1 MHNRVGLGEQTK
13 LMMSMSILLCSNLN
27 YNCTIVLFEIFSMFF
42 QFLLWVSRENGA
54 ETNNKDPMEPFN
66 SKYFP
71 SSPLGDPLHANC
83 LKVFKHIQTYVLTYW
98 KILLLANAWSCSV
111 TTSLAGATVSNKA
124 QHARYIWQRWAGLW
138 RWRMNIYV
146 SNKYQLFQR

>member
-27 YNCTIVLFEIFSMFF
+27 YNCTIVLFEIFSMLFP
-42 QFLLWVSRENGA
+42 FLLWISRENGA

-66 SKYFP
+66 SKCFP

-83 LKVFKHIQTYVLTYW
+83 LKVFKHIQNYIQKHIQTYR
-98 KILLLANAWSCSV
+98 KILLLANAR
-111 TTSLAGATVSNKA
+111 SLPPLLEPQYPIKHNMQDISDKREQGCGDGVWT
-124 QHARYIWQRWAGLW
+124 
-138 RWRMNIYV
+138 YV

>member
-42 QFLLWVSRENGA
+42 PFLLWISRENGA

-83 LKVFKHIQTYVLTYW
+83 LKVFKHIQHTYW
-98 KILLLANAWSCSV
+98 RIEKYCFWQML
-111 TTSLAGATVSNKA
+111 G
-124 QHARYIWQRWAGLW
+124 HARSLPPLLEPQYPIKHNMQDISDKREQGCGDGVWT
-138 RWRMNIYV
+138 YV